1 MMAEKYPEHQGAT
14 IFYLEAKGE
23 QAGNLDFGTHFNPRL
38 AQQSAYFKS
47 LDAVMKCAERN
58 ALSED
63 PAVCH
68 KEFKQLRLSAFKEDL
83 LYHNV
88 NKRHF
93 MNELMSKRN
102 ESPY

>member
-1 MMAEKYPEHQGAT
+1 MHAKYPDHQDGT
-14 IFYLEAKGE
+14 SFYLEAKGE
-23 QAGNLDFGTHFNPRL
+23 PAGNVDFGTHFNPRL

-47 LDAVMKCAERN
+47 LAAVMKCAERN
-58 ALSED
+58 ANSED
-63 PAVCH
+63 PAVCA
-68 KEFKQLRLSAFKEDL
+68 KEFKQLRLSAFKEEL

-93 MNELMSKRN
+93 MNEIMSKKN